1 MISLPRSKLTAAHA
15 ASAAAMPRSTE
26 KVKVKVMLNFL
37 AMERTACAIAWS
49 AIANAA
55 NFLPTV
61 VAVNAPKKLPARAAR
76 LASLYLRDALL
87 ASLTPAQTSLLLL
100 AAPLAS
106 HERAFILITEANNG
120 DI

>member
-1 MISLPRSKLTAAHA
+1 MISLPRSELTAARA
-15 ASAAAMPRSTE
+15 VSAAATPRSTE
-26 KVKVKVMLNFL
+26 KAKVKVMLNFL

-55 NFLPTV
+55 NLLPTV
-61 VAVNAPKKLPARAAR
+61 VAVSAPQRLPARAAR

-87 ASLTPAQTSLLLL
+87 ASPTPAQTSLLLL

-106 HERAFILITEANNG
+106 HEQAFYF
-120 DI
+120 

>member
-26 KVKVKVMLNFL
+26 KVKVMLNFL

-76 LASLYLRDALL
+76 LASLYPRDALL